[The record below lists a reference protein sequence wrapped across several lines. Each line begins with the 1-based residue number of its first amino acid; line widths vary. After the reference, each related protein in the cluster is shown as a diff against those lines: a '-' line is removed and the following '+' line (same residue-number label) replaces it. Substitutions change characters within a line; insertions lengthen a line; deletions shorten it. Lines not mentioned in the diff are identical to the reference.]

1 MLDLDVE
8 LTKDTKIA
16 FQQPAI
22 EQDGALV
29 RNVYVL
35 NDDFTPME
43 FVLEVVQNVFKLG
56 SQNAERVTMEAH
68 YKGKALCGKY
78 PKDLAE
84 TMACKAMDI
93 AQKAGHPLMLITS
106 RA

>member
-1 MLDLDVE
+1 M
-8 LTKDTKIA
+8 T
-16 FQQPAI
+16 
-22 EQDGALV
+22 EQSGALM

-43 FVLEVVQNVFKLG
+43 FVLELMQSIFKLHA
-56 SQNAERVTMEAH
+56 QKAEKVTMEAH

-78 PKDLAE
+78 AKDLAE
-84 TMACKAMDI
+84 TMACKAMEI

-106 RA
+106 KA

>member
-1 MLDLDVE
+1 MLDLDIE
-8 LTKDTKIA
+8 LTQHTKTA
-16 FQQPAI
+16 FQKPMT
-22 EQDGALV
+22 EQSGALM

-43 FVLEVVQNVFKLG
+43 FVLELMQSIFKLHA
-56 SQNAERVTMEAH
+56 QKAEKVTMEAH

-78 PKDLAE
+78 AKDLAE
-84 TMACKAMDI
+84 TMACKAMEI

-106 RA
+106 KA